1 MARQVIDK
9 YNIVFSKEVLQKD
22 INRLTNQLWKLIP
35 MKENDED
42 WEKQLNTVRVEISGL
57 GEIFKEDLDFL
68 ILLSKLEGISSIDD
82 ISFEIYRK
90 TVFETINLIQ
100 ELKNALE

>member
-1 MARQVIDK
+1 MDK
-9 YNIVFSKEVLQKD
+9 YNIDFPVTTIEQD
-22 INRLTNQLWKLIP
+22 IKRLINQLWKLIP

-68 ILLSKLEGISSIDD
+68 ILLSKLEGISSIED